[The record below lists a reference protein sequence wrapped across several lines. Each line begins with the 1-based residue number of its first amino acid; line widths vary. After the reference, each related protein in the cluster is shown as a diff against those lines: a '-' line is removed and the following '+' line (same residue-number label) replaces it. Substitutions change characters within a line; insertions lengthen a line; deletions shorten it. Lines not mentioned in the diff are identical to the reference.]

1 MILEE
6 IGSLT
11 GVIKLAATNDKYV
24 YGSVAENNKNDV
36 YDPYEENPVLKSKK
50 KIRNNSK
57 VKAKIVFNIFIIFGM
72 FAIIMFRYATINQ
85 MNYDS
90 NKLNKQYVT
99 MQNDNELISIDILKA
114 MGLKNIREVAENNLN
129 MHKPDKS
136 QIVYVTVP
144 KEDVTILASKEQSKV
159 VVVVKDVGN
168 SIKKFLNLF
177 Y

>member
-1 MILEE
+1 
-6 IGSLT
+6 
-11 GVIKLAATNDKYV
+11 LASTNNKYV
-24 YGSVAENNKNDV
+24 YGSVAENIKNDT
-36 YDPYEENPVLKSKK
+36 YDPYEENAVLKSKK
-50 KIRNNSK
+50 IARSNTK
-57 VKAKIVFNIFIIFGM
+57 VKAKIIFNIFIVFGLC
-72 FAIIMFRYATINQ
+72 AIVMFRYAQINQ
-85 MNYDS
+85 LSYDI
-90 NKLNKQYVT
+90 NKLSKQYVT